1 MIDDYARFVE
11 SKRESWP
18 DSGFEPRGMNGGVI
32 TFRVHV
38 GNGEYKGHEF
48 RLGVATTP
56 AGDLLGLPVV
66 SWDDGITVT
75 FEMED
80 LIPKAYELRGDA

>member
-1 MIDDYARFVE
+1 MKVHG
-11 SKRESWP
+11 K
-18 DSGFEPRGMNGGVI
+18 NGGVI
-32 TFRVHV
+32 TFRTNV

-80 LIPKAYELRGDA
+80 LIPKAYELRGDAE

>member
-1 MIDDYARFVE
+1 MKVHGKD
-11 SKRESWP
+11 
-18 DSGFEPRGMNGGVI
+18 GGTI

-38 GNGEYKGHEF
+38 GNGEYKGHGFE
-48 RLGVATTP
+48 LGVATTS

-66 SWDDGITVT
+66 SWDDGTTVT

-80 LIPKAYELRGDA
+80 LIPKAYELRGDAE

>member
-1 MIDDYARFVE
+1 MKVHG
-11 SKRESWP
+11 K
-18 DSGFEPRGMNGGVI
+18 NGGFI

-38 GNGEYKGHEF
+38 GSGEYEGHEF
-48 RLGVATTP
+48 KLGIATTA

-66 SWDDGITVT
+66 SWDDGTTVT

-80 LIPKAYELRGDA
+80 LIPKAYELRGDAE